1 MSPKSKAPQDSQSEQ
16 RCGAVLSPPLG
27 GRLEGVSSPLLSSL
41 AHSRMGGK
49 ERQIRFASCKATAE
63 AAAHALL
70 GGLLLRRAAVVARR
84 GLTASS
90 RRSAAGVTNQQY
102 SMQAQLSR
110 DCAVERRLR

>member
-27 GRLEGVSSPLLSSL
+27 GRLEGASSPLSRPP
-41 AHSRMGGK
+41 RMGGK
-49 ERQIRFASCKATAE
+49 ERQIGFASCKATAE
-63 AAAHALL
+63 VVAHALL
-70 GGLLLRRAAVVARR
+70 GGLLLRRAAVVARL

-90 RRSAAGVTNQQY
+90 RRSAAGVTNRQY